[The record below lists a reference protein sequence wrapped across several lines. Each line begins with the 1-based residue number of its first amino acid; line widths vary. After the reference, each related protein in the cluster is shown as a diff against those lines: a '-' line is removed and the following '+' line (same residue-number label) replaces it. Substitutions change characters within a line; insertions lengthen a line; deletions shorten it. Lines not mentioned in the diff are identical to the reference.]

1 MCIALMCAVC
11 SVLMCLTAGRR
22 IAVVQDKLGTGLRYY
37 PKGGEVHRPGVW
49 YHSFKLS
56 VRVLAAIHF
65 LVHIILAECVWL
77 AAAVMR
83 AAGLNA
89 RLGALCQ
96 KG

>member
-1 MCIALMCAVC
+1 MCAVC
-11 SVLMCLTAGRR
+11 SVLMCLTADRR

-37 PKGGEVHRPGVW
+37 PEGGEVHRPGVW

-56 VRVLAAIHF
+56 VRVLAATPF
-65 LVHIILAECVWL
+65 VGHIIPADSVWP
-77 AAAVMR
+77 AAAVMQ

-96 KG
+96 IG